1 MAETGDKR
9 VSREELLAVSDGS
22 CCNVKAM
29 TNAQEM
35 ITPRFE
41 GYYDMSL
48 ALDRLYEVRVQD
60 NMPGYREFANLSPML
75 VIRDMALSADQEAER
90 LTEQHKKK
98 TDDLAGLLDYCIR
111 VHLHTASATLK
122 FLDGLGFAQDP
133 KIKGLRAMLINSQR
147 ALTDNHKA
155 CVDAGILN
163 KENTKNN
170 VVGKSFAKGA

>member
-9 VSREELLAVSDGS
+9 VSREELLAVSDGK
-22 CCNVKAM
+22 CCEVKAI

-90 LTEQHKKK
+90 LGEQHKKM
-98 TDDLAGLLDYCIR
+98 THELAAMLDYSTK
-111 VHLHTASATLK
+111 VHLTTASATLK
-122 FLDGLGFAQDP
+122 FLDSLGFAQDP
-133 KIKGLRAMLINSQR
+133 KIKGLRAMLLNSQR
-147 ALTDNHKA
+147 ALTDNHKT
-155 CVDAGILN
+155 CVDAGILT
-163 KENTKNN
+163 KENTKKNY
-170 VVGKSFAKGA
+170 VVKSFEKGA